1 MGGGRRWSITSF
13 NNKESTTALTDD
25 DDDADADADAEE
37 DDRDEM
43 RSPGGLPRIT
53 SNATTPKV

>member
-13 NNKESTTALTDD
+13 NNKESATALTDD
-25 DDDADADADAEE
+25 DDDDDADADAEE

-43 RSPGGLPRIT
+43 RSPGCLPMIT